1 MENLPERIFKS
12 GEEPDGDRVHKYF
25 QLQYLNDLSE
35 HLEADEIS
43 KIRGSWLGK
52 LFDIR
57 KKFSFSNKLCLFL
70 LTRQLA
76 IQKKHE
82 IWFVFAG
89 KPIRFGLREFASVTG
104 LRCDPISIG
113 KADGKKKVVSKNK
126 IKKKSTEAPYW
137 YTLFARNE
145 EVTPEILIKRLKSG
159 VVRDPDIRL
168 KYALLVLID
177 GVLCPRSLNMKI
189 QEETVEV
196 LRDVDKFFNHPWGRI
211 SFDMTMSCIKS
222 RKASGL
228 AQTTFS
234 VQGFVHALQ
243 LVLLEAVPDIEKSM
257 PVDTPVFVGEDYEEE
272 AVVVGAVALAKLK
285 LEPIWV
291 IDSQAEASVESII
304 PLDDAVVGD
313 DLSWSDEVEDVK
325 IDNLVR
331 LVQEG
336 YQWSGDEFGG
346 GVVVSAL
353 PVEPKEKAEGKKV
366 VKSRKRKKPP
376 VCGSSSDGSQP
387 VPFSESQIE
396 WLAKQISSQVS
407 LAVSSMEDR
416 LVSRLKGKSGAGPV
430 GGKIAAAGAVS
441 PVAKGKVKPSSRGK
455 KAVLPKRKRMRVD
468 GRLREIRDDDETET
482 ATVPVGDESETVGGK
497 GGDEGGEDVRMGTQ
511 EGEASVTMED
521 VETEERGGKGGDD
534 VRTAR
539 QQGDAEEHVDV
550 HPDDTVKAVLD
561 SLNLPSEVEVSE
573 NLAPDP
579 QQEDVAVLSG
589 DDCNDQQAAAKS
601 GDGFNDQDG
610 ADKSGDGLNDQDA
623 AAKSGDGL
631 NDQDA
636 AAKSGDGINDQDAAA
651 KSVNDIA
658 ECQGKESSEAGTLAL
673 FPSGASVG
681 LEENVSGEGD
691 AIDKKWLEIEKFLA
705 DGGKYLFGGSL
716 FLLTKDVEEI
726 VGLQVVWKPWMMDAF
741 IKYFRDKWATL
752 EVGLNQPKVVF
763 QGTKFASHILGH
775 RIKFEKSVKKKYVF
789 DPDLMACVPPDF
801 DTLYFPFN
809 FDKQH
814 WVGMCLDIRG
824 RYLYVFD
831 CNQKVRRDTRL
842 RKEMEPLLEML
853 LFVVRQASPE
863 LMKAVPTDPFIL
875 SRDTHLPT
883 CLHPSES
890 GLMSL
895 LFIERHAV
903 GGIEAARGVRP
914 EELAVQ
920 AKQLLIEMYDVY
932 AEK

>member
-35 HLEADEIS
+35 HLEADKIS
-43 KIRGSWLGK
+43 KIRGSRMGK
-52 LFDIR
+52 LFDIG
-57 KKFSFSNKLCLFL
+57 KKFSFSNKIGLFL

-113 KADGKKKVVSKNK
+113 KADGKKKVSKNK
-126 IKKKSTEAPYW
+126 IKKKSIESPYW
-137 YTLFARNE
+137 FTLFARNE
-145 EVTPEILIKRLKSG
+145 EVTPEILIKLLKSG
-159 VVRDPDIRL
+159 GVRDPNTRL
-168 KYALLVLID
+168 KYALLVMID

-196 LRDVDKFFNHPWGRI
+196 LRDVDKFLNHPWGRI

-228 AQTTFS
+228 AQTSFA

-257 PVDTPVFVGEDYEEE
+257 PVDTPVFVGEDSEEE

-291 IDSQAEASVESII
+291 IDSQAEVSVESII
-304 PLDDAVVGD
+304 PLDDAVIGD

-325 IDNLVR
+325 VDNLVR

-336 YQWSGDEFGG
+336 HQWSGDEFGG

-353 PVEPKEKAEGKKV
+353 PVEPKEKVEGKKV
-366 VKSRKRKKPP
+366 VKSRKRKKSP

-387 VPFSESQIE
+387 VPFSESQME

-430 GGKIAAAGAVS
+430 GGKIAAPE
-441 PVAKGKVKPSSRGK
+441 PVAPVSKGKVKPTSRGK
-455 KAVLPKRKRMRVD
+455 KTVLRKRKRMRVD
-468 GRLREIRDDDETET
+468 GRLRQIRDDDETET

-497 GGDEGGEDVRMGTQ
+497 GGEEGGEDVRMGTQ

-521 VETEERGGKGGDD
+521 VETEERGCKEGED
-534 VRTAR
+534 VRTAS
-539 QQGDAEEHVDV
+539 QQGDAEEHLDL
-550 HPDDTVKAVLD
+550 HPDDTVKSVLD
-561 SLNLPSEVEVSE
+561 SLNRGGAEVSE
-573 NLAPDP
+573 NLGPDFE
-579 QQEDVAVLSG
+579 QEDPAVLSG
-589 DDCNDQQAAAKS
+589 DGLK
-601 GDGFNDQDG
+601 DQD
-610 ADKSGDGLNDQDA
+610 D

-631 NDQDA
+631 KDQDD
-636 AAKSGDGINDQDAAA
+636 AAKSGDGLEDQDVAAKSGDGLEDQGVAAKSGDGLEDQDVAA
-651 KSVNDIA
+651 KSVNDDA
-658 ECQGKESSEAGTLAL
+658 KCQGKESAEGGSLAL
-673 FPSGASVG
+673 FPTRASVG
-681 LEENVSGEGD
+681 SEENVSGEGD
-691 AIDKKWLEIEKFLA
+691 ASDKKWLEFEKYLA
-705 DGGKYLFGGSL
+705 DNGKLFCGGSL
-716 FLLTKDVEEI
+716 FLVTKDVEEI
-726 VGLQVVWKPWMMDAF
+726 VGLQVVMGPWGCAL
-741 IKYFRDKWATL
+741 IS
-752 EVGLNQPKVVF
+752 G
-763 QGTKFASHILGH
+763 G
-775 RIKFEKSVKKKYVF
+775 
-789 DPDLMACVPPDF
+789 
-801 DTLYFPFN
+801 
-809 FDKQH
+809 
-814 WVGMCLDIRG
+814 DIS
-824 RYLYVFD
+824 VFD

-853 LFVVRQASPE
+853 PFVVRQVSPQ
-863 LMKAVPTDPFIL
+863 LMKAVPSDPFIL
-875 SRDTHLPT
+875 NRDSLLPT
-883 CLHPSES
+883 CLNPSES
-890 GLMSL
+890 GLTSV

-903 GGIEAARGVRP
+903 GELQAAREVRP
-914 EELAVQ
+914 EDLAVQ

-932 AEK
+932 VEK